1 MNTVSCG
8 HSGAHTHLDRKH
20 LMNEAMELPYFL
32 SDFEGVGGV
41 IKQRPEDFFVQ
52 EIPLYDP
59 TGDGDHVMAEI
70 QKVGISTFDAC
81 EYIARQLNRDRRD
94 VGFAGMKDAQAV
106 TRQIIT
112 IPFVT
117 PEEMMALK
125 SDRITVQWASKH
137 RSKIRLGHLAGNRF
151 AIKIRD
157 VDPMKVVT
165 LRPALDILAKR
176 GVPNF
181 FGEQRFGRRGNNDLL
196 GAAFVRG
203 DDKEVLRLFLGDPR
217 PGEDKADVFEARTYY
232 MAADYEKAIRAWP
245 RWAGME
251 RRALARL
258 SKTSNPYQAVMA
270 VDMPVRR
277 LWVTA
282 LQSRI
287 FNEILAQRIDG
298 IDHLL
303 VGDMAYKHDNGAC
316 FYVEDPEVER
326 PRAEA
331 FEISATG
338 PMVGRRLSMPRGVV
352 RDMEQALFDKYD
364 IGPDD
369 FRSSQRDRS
378 HGDRR
383 PLRIQ
388 PRDTQLESGVD
399 EHGGFITV
407 AFTLPAGAYA
417 TILLRELM
425 RNDVAIEKPAVPD
438 EEESVDDD
446 AGE

>member
-1 MNTVSCG
+1 MQTI
-8 HSGAHTHLDRKH
+8 
-20 LMNEAMELPYFL
+20 ELPYFV
-32 SDFEGVGGV
+32 SDFPGVGGV

-52 EIPLYDP
+52 EIPLYEP

-70 QKVGISTFDAC
+70 QKVGVSTFDAC
-81 EYIARQLNRDRRD
+81 DYIARQLNVDRRD
-94 VGFAGMKDAQAV
+94 IGFAGMKDTQAV

-112 IPFVT
+112 LPYIT
-117 PEEMMALK
+117 PEQVMALK
-125 SDRITVQWASKH
+125 SDRISVLWASKH
-137 RSKIRLGHLAGNRF
+137 RNKIRLGHLSGNRF

-157 VDPMKVVT
+157 VDPTKVVS
-165 LRPALDILAKR
+165 LRPVLDTLAKR

-181 FGEQRFGRRGNNDLL
+181 FGEQRFGRRNNNDLL

-217 PGEDKADVFEARTYY
+217 PGEDKPDVFEARTYY
-232 MAADYEKAIRAWP
+232 MAADYEKAIKSWP

-251 RRALARL
+251 RRVLARL
-258 SKTSNPYQAVMA
+258 IKTGNPYQAVMA
-270 VDMPVRR
+270 IDMPVRR

-287 FNEILAQRIDG
+287 FNEIVAQRIGG
-298 IDHLL
+298 IDKLIN
-303 VGDMAYKHDNGAC
+303 GDMAYKHENGAC
-316 FYVEDPEVER
+316 FFVEHADAEQ
-326 PRAEA
+326 PRADA

-338 PMVGRRLSMPRGVV
+338 PMVGRRLSMPRGQV
-352 RDMEQALFDKYD
+352 REMEQALFDKYD

-383 PLRIQ
+383 PIRIQ
-388 PRDTQLESGVD
+388 PKDTQLESGVD
-399 EHGGFITV
+399 EHGGYITV

-417 TILLRELM
+417 TILMRELM
-425 RNDVAIEKPAVPD
+425 RNDVPLERPPVPD
-438 EEESVDDD
+438 EEEDSSSADE
-446 AGE
+446 GNH

>member
-1 MNTVSCG
+1 MQSI
-8 HSGAHTHLDRKH
+8 
-20 LMNEAMELPYFL
+20 ELPYFVE
-32 SDFEGVGGV
+32 DFPGVGGV

-52 EIPLYDP
+52 EIPLYEP

-81 EYIARQLNRDRRD
+81 DYIARNLNVDRRD
-94 VGFAGMKDAQAV
+94 IGFAGMKDTQAV

-112 IPFVT
+112 LPYVT
-117 PEEMMALK
+117 PEQVMALK
-125 SDRITVQWASKH
+125 SDRISVLWASKH
-137 RSKIRLGHLAGNRF
+137 RNKLRLGHLAGNRF

-157 VDPMKVVT
+157 VDPTKVVS
-165 LRPALDILAKR
+165 LRPALDVLAKR

-181 FGEQRFGRRGNNDLL
+181 FGEQRFGRRNNNDLL

-217 PGEDKADVFEARTYY
+217 PGEDKPDVFEARTYY
-232 MAADYEKAIRAWP
+232 MAADYEKAIKAWP

-251 RRALARL
+251 RRVLARL
-258 SKTSNPYQAVMA
+258 SKTGNPYQAVMA

-287 FNEILAQRIDG
+287 FNEILAQRIHG
-298 IDHLL
+298 IDRLMN
-303 VGDMAYKHDNGAC
+303 GDMAYKHENGAC
-316 FYVEDPEVER
+316 FYVENAEAEQH
-326 PRAEA
+326 RADA

-338 PMVGRRLSMPRGVV
+338 PMVGRRLSMPRGQV
-352 RDMEQALFDKYD
+352 REMEQALFDKYD
-364 IGPDD
+364 VGPDD
-369 FRSSQRDRS
+369 FRSNQRDRS

-388 PRDTQLESGVD
+388 PKDTQLESGVD

-417 TILLRELM
+417 TILMRELM
-425 RNDVAIEKPAVPD
+425 RNDVPLEKPPIPD
-438 EEESVDDD
+438 EEDNDLPADE
-446 AGE
+446 GNH